1 MRYLQEVHMAIAV
14 KLKGQAGQFRGEE
27 FTPTKWAAADE
38 KARIANKLTQFVLG
52 GFQQASF
59 TRVMYQ
65 RLSNMFGHIAHYDI
79 HGFYAAWFA
88 DIKCCRDW
96 AEHIAG
102 SWLSGIGDPAFT
114 WSDVEKALIQW
125 AKENRIAEQLDE
137 LYRLDTEKKELTLL
151 NTLQRK
157 YAPQTSRSGA
167 EEALPLP
174 VGNSAQQT
182 ANYQLS
188 LFEIAADALDGFLP

>member
-1 MRYLQEVHMAIAV
+1 MAIAV

-27 FTPTKWAAADE
+27 FTPTKWATADE
-38 KARIANKLTQFVLG
+38 KAKVANKLTRFVLG

-79 HGFYAAWFA
+79 HGFYATWFA
-88 DIKCCRDW
+88 DIRCCRDW
-96 AEHIAG
+96 AEHITS

-125 AKENRIAEQLDE
+125 AKEYRIAEQLDE
-137 LYRLDTEKKELTLL
+137 LYRLDTEQKELTLL

-157 YAPQTSRSGA
+157 YASQDPSWSA
-167 EEALPLP
+167 EDEFPLP
-174 VGNSAQQT
+174 VEIPARQT
-182 ANYQLS
+182 ANQQLS
-188 LFEIAADALDGFLP
+188 LF